1 MGTPV
6 KMTLTAARPN
16 VNMNQSEAGKAIGV
30 SENVISNWERGIS
43 FPDALQLKRIEEVYG
58 VGYDNL
64 IFLPKQYGLTV

>member
-1 MGTPV
+1 MEIPV
-6 KMTLTAARPN
+6 KMTLKAARTN

-64 IFLPKQYGLTV
+64 IFLPK

>member
-1 MGTPV
+1 MGIPV
-6 KMTLTAARPN
+6 KMTLKAARIN

-64 IFLPKQYGLTV
+64 IFLPK

>member
-1 MGTPV
+1 MEYGDPR
-6 KMTLTAARPN
+6 KMTLKAARTN

-64 IFLPKQYGLTV
+64 IFLPK

>member
-1 MGTPV
+1 MEIHV
-6 KMTLTAARPN
+6 KMTLKAARTN

-64 IFLPKQYGLTV
+64 IFLPK

>member
-1 MGTPV
+1 
-6 KMTLTAARPN
+6 MTLKAARTN

-64 IFLPKQYGLTV
+64 IFLPK

>member
-1 MGTPV
+1 MIPV
-6 KMTLTAARPN
+6 KMTLKAARTN

-64 IFLPKQYGLTV
+64 IFLPR

>member
-1 MGTPV
+1 MGIPV
-6 KMTLTAARPN
+6 KMTLKAARTN
-16 VNMNQSEAGKAIGV
+16 VNMNQSEAGKAIRV

-64 IFLPKQYGLTV
+64 IFCPSDTV